1 MAATFVPL
9 LACTWPDTLYRTE
22 LQNRFSA
29 SLSTEALIRAR
40 GDILHG
46 RPAAVIEY
54 GKLGRSVA
62 AMLHAKHVGVTVYD
76 SDPVRRTQ
84 ALSQGFRTA
93 STLAQAIAGAGVI
106 VCATGNLALREDDFA
121 KVANRA
127 VRDATE
133 RSLIAATWLRYFDGT
148 S

>member
-1 MAATFVPL
+1 M
-9 LACTWPDTLYRTE
+9 
-22 LQNRFSA
+22 
-29 SLSTEALIRAR
+29 
-40 GDILHG
+40 HG